1 MMRSYRSYQNKRTR
15 IAGKTIIGIDPG
27 KIKHQAVIVDKTGI
41 PVEKTF
47 SFSVCHRLLFKSK
60 IQIKTLKLYTSLTI
74 SFKQELY
81 DRQAA

>member
-1 MMRSYRSYQNKRTR
+1 MRSYRSYQERRTI

-27 KIKHQAVIVDKTGI
+27 KTKHQAVIIDKTGI

-47 SFSVCHRLLFKSK
+47 SFSVCYRLQFKSK
-60 IQIKTLKLYTSLTI
+60 IQIKKLYTLQTS
-74 SFKQELY
+74 SFKQEFY